1 MMSHAGG
8 NAVPYQ
14 LQHSRRR
21 RDSDLLAGV
30 GSRRV
35 YYVNS
40 YRATPSDQNA
50 DWVLATSDYGGEF
63 VGVVN
68 RGDVYATQFHP
79 EKSGAAGL
87 RVLRNFLEP
96 GGAERDDDAGAETG
110 AVTPGNY
117 QAKPGI
123 LSAFGSALQAS
134 RVRSETA

>member
-1 MMSHAGG
+1 M
-8 NAVPYQ
+8 
-14 LQHSRRR
+14 
-21 RDSDLLAGV
+21 
-30 GSRRV
+30 

-40 YRATPSDQNA
+40 YRATPSEHNA

-96 GGAERDDDAGAETG
+96 GGTGRGDDTGAETG
-110 AVTPGNY
+110 AASPVCEAQSSIPWV
-117 QAKPGI
+117 I
-123 LSAFGSALQAS
+123 GSAGRASVVVSRAARLQTTS
-134 RVRSETA
+134 SLGLI